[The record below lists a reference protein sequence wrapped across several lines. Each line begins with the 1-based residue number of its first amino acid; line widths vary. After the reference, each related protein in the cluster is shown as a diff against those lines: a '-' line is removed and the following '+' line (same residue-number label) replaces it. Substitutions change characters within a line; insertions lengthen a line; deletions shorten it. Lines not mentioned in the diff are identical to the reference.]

1 MFSCQR
7 VYYGININT
16 HFDTSIVL
24 SYYSYISTYITL
36 TEPFCETPVSVMMT
50 RHFMSCSFAYS
61 YCSVRL
67 GSGVGTNSA

>member
-16 HFDTSIVL
+16 HFETSIV
-24 SYYSYISTYITL
+24 STYITL